1 MYQYYLKGCG
11 GYMENI
17 SNSDMWAKLHE
28 LAPIYA
34 EVAQKKAAS
43 VGLQMRCEFMCN
55 GLGSGAKKVVTREGD
70 LIVARWASHPFVTGS
85 IQDYAD
91 DINNI
96 IAIFTAP
103 NAPTEHKEIDA
114 ESVTLH
120 EDNAIRHAEKI
131 VQSGRL
137 QYRKTTHLYVQD
149 TLTKLAVT
157 VHSDTLNL
165 WELQAAAHIKLA
177 AYIERAKEESK
188 NVK

>member
-1 MYQYYLKGCG
+1 MNT
-11 GYMENI
+11 MENI
-17 SNSDMWAKLHE
+17 SYSDVHAKLQV
-28 LAPIYA
+28 LTPMYA
-34 EVAQKKAAS
+34 EVAAKKAAEF
-43 VGLQMRCEFMCN
+43 GIILRCEFMCAIV
-55 GLGSGAKKVVTREGD
+55 GGARKVTTNEGVED
-70 LIVARWASHPFVTGS
+70 GKPLIVARWASHPHVTGS
-85 IQDYAD
+85 FQEYAEE
-91 DINNI
+91 ITRI

-103 NAPTEHKEIDA
+103 NAPIEHKEIDA

-120 EDNAIRHAEKI
+120 EDSAIRHAEKI

-177 AYIERAKEESK
+177 AHIERAREESH